1 MRPALSVNRYSV
13 VLLGAIGVGK
23 GTQAKK
29 LVEALKV
36 PQISTGD
43 ILRAEVQTK
52 TELGLKVQATLD
64 RGDLVAD
71 DLLIELVRHR
81 LTKPDTARGA
91 IFDGFPRTIPQAD
104 ALDGLLEAESMPA
117 PIVISIE
124 VPDDQIVT
132 RLASRRVCLTCGA
145 TFSTETDSAAIASHR
160 CPDGREAQLVQRED
174 DKPET
179 VQKRLAVYREKTA
192 PLLDYYRRKRA
203 LHSVPGVGTTNEV
216 FARILIE
223 LDGVTE

>member
-104 ALDGLLEAESMPA
+104 ALDGLLETESMPT

-124 VPDDQIVT
+124 VPDDQIVV
-132 RLASRRVCLTCGA
+132 RLTSRRVCLTCGA
-145 TFSTETDSAAIASHR
+145 TFSTESDAGAIAAHK
-160 CPDGREAQLVQRED
+160 CPDNREPQIVQRED

-179 VQKRLAVYREKTA
+179 VQKRLSVYRENTA
-192 PLLDYYRRKRA
+192 PLMDYYRRKRL
-203 LHSVPGVGTTNEV
+203 LHNVSGVGTTNEV

>member
-1 MRPALSVNRYSV
+1 MNRYSV

-29 LVEALKV
+29 LVDALKV

-43 ILRAEVQTK
+43 ILRAEVAAK
-52 TELGLKVQATLD
+52 SELGLQVQAVLD

-71 DLLIELVRHR
+71 DLLIELVRNR

-104 ALDGLLEAESMPA
+104 ALDGLLEEQSMPT
-117 PIVISIE
+117 PVVISIE
-124 VPDDQIVT
+124 VPDDQIVQ

-145 TFSTETDSAAIASHR
+145 TFSTETDASLIAAHR
-160 CPDGREAQLVQRED
+160 CPDGRSAQILQRED

-192 PLLDYYRRKRA
+192 PLLEYYRRKR
-203 LHSVPGVGTTNEV
+203 LLRNVSGVGGANEV
-216 FARILIE
+216 FARILID
-223 LDGVTE
+223 LDGASE